1 MKILE
6 SKEQRKIKLK
16 DPSREDTLIVPY
28 PQRLKKN
35 RLDNQFRKFMEIV
48 KKLHINIPF
57 VDALEQML
65 SYVKFMKDI
74 LAKKMKLSDYET
86 VSLSE
91 ECSAIL

>member
-1 MKILE
+1 
-6 SKEQRKIKLK
+6 
-16 DPSREDTLIVPY
+16 
-28 PQRLKKN
+28 
-35 RLDNQFRKFMEIV
+35 MEIV